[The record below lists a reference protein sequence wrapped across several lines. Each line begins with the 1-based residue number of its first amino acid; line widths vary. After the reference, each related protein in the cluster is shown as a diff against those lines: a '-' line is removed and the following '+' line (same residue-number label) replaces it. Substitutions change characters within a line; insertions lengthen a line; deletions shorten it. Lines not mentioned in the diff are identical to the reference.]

1 MLDLRSKYY
10 PKEVYNINENITREN
25 MRKYDKMRDNWYN
38 KALELFPDY
47 FKRGLRER
55 LEIGKEVDKAV
66 GYSL

>member
-55 LEIGKEVDKAV
+55 LEIGKEIDKVV

>member
-1 MLDLRSKYY
+1 MLDLRSQYY
-10 PKEVYNINENITREN
+10 PKEVYNINEDITREN

-38 KALELFPDY
+38 KALEICPDF

-55 LEIGKEVDKAV
+55 MEIRKEIDTIM